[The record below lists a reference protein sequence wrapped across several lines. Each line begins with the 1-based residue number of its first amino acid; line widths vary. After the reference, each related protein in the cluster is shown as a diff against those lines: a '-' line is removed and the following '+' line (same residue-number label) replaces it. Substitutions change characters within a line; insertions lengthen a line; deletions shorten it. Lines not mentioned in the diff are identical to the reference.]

1 MNSNHL
7 QSLEL
12 SRRALLAA
20 TGVAGLQLAF
30 GRMLATPAQ
39 AAGSKELQI
48 MAWEGYDLTNELAD
62 WRQKNGVSVQTISI
76 ATQDDV
82 QAKFIAGNPPPI
94 DLAEY
99 NQAYSKLYINDLKIV
114 KPLDVAQIPN
124 YSAENLWGVL
134 YQKPSWYSEGQY
146 WGAPYSWGF
155 NTILYNP
162 DAISEPKSYADLLD
176 PKLKGKLAIMD
187 DTVSTWPVAA
197 RVAGLGA
204 KYPNLTKDE
213 LKTAFTELAKYRD
226 QARLIVLNQ
235 GDLANFM
242 GSGEIDAALC
252 ADPSIFTQVRSLGKQ
267 IEMAYP
273 KEGVVLWVDSW
284 FIPVSADNVELAHEF
299 INLAL
304 DPEIQA
310 KVATAVNQCPTSQKA
325 VAHLSPEALKR
336 VDYSK
341 VDELFAVGLPGIPP
355 LKAEEGHANYEDWVD
370 AWQEFKAGM

>member
-1 MNSNHL
+1 MSKNHL
-7 QSLEL
+7 QTLQL
-12 SRRALLAA
+12 SRRTLLAA
-20 TGVAGLQLAF
+20 TGAAGLQLTF
-30 GRMLATPAQ
+30 GRLLASPAQ
-39 AAGSKELQI
+39 AAESGELQI

-62 WRQKNGVSVQTISI
+62 WRQKNGVTVQTISI

-99 NQAYSKLYINDLKIV
+99 NQAYSKLYVNDLKIV
-114 KPLDVAQIPN
+114 KPLDVSKIPN
-124 YSAENLWGVL
+124 YSADNLWEVL
-134 YQKPSWYSEGQY
+134 YQKPAWYSEGHY

-162 DAISEPKSYADLLD
+162 DTVAEPKSYADLLD
-176 PKLKGKLAIMD
+176 TKLKGKLAIMD

-197 RVAGLGA
+197 RVAGLGG

-213 LKTAFTELAKYRD
+213 LQQAFTALTKYRD

-242 GSGEIDAALC
+242 ASGEIDAALC
-252 ADPSIFTQVRSLGKQ
+252 ADPSIFAQVRAQGKKV
-267 IEMAYP
+267 EMAYP
-273 KEGVVLWVDSW
+273 KEGVVLWVDAW
-284 FIPVSADNVELAHEF
+284 FIPVSTDNFELAHAF
-299 INLAL
+299 INQAL

-310 KVATAVNQCPTSQKA
+310 KVATSVNQCPTSKKA
-325 VAHLSPEALKR
+325 VAHLSAEALKR

-341 VDELFAVGLPGIPP
+341 IDELFAVGLPGIPP
-355 LKAEEGHANYEDWVD
+355 LKAEAGYANYEDWVA

>member
-1 MNSNHL
+1 MNKNHL
-7 QSLEL
+7 QTLRL

-20 TGVAGLQLAF
+20 TGAAGLQVAF
-30 GRMLATPAQ
+30 GRMLTTPAQ
-39 AAGSKELQI
+39 AADPKELQI
-48 MAWEGYDLTNELAD
+48 MAWEGYDMTNELAD
-62 WRQKNGVSVQTISI
+62 WRQENGVSVQTISI

-99 NQAYSKLYINDLKIV
+99 NQAYSKLYVDDLKIV
-114 KPLDVAQIPN
+114 KPLDVSKIPN

-134 YQKPSWYSEGQY
+134 YQKPSWYRDGQY

-162 DAISEPKSYADLLD
+162 DAIPEPKSYKDLLD

-197 RVAGLGA
+197 RVAGLGE

-213 LKTAFTELAKYRD
+213 LKTAFTELTKYRD

-242 GSGEIDAALC
+242 ASGEIDAALC
-252 ADPSIFTQVRSLGKQ
+252 ADPSIFAQVRAAGKKV
-267 IEMAYP
+267 EMAYP
-273 KEGVVLWVDSW
+273 KEGVVLWVDAW
-284 FIPVSADNVELAHEF
+284 FVPVSAENVELAHEF
-299 INLAL
+299 INQAL
-304 DPEIQA
+304 SPEIQA
-310 KVATAVNQCPTSQKA
+310 KVATAVNQCPTSHKA
-325 VAHLSPEALKR
+325 VPLLSGEALKR

-341 VDELFAVGLPGIPP
+341 VDELFGVGLPGIPP
-355 LKAEEGHANYEDWVD
+355 LKAEEGYATYEDWVA